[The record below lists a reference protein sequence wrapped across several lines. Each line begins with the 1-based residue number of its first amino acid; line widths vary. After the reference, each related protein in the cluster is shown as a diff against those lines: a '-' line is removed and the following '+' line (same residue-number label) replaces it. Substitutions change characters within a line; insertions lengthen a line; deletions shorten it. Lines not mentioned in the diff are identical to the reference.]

1 MIPDLVADYHVNP
14 TVAKVPGDV
23 KAYTFLRYDK
33 NYTRSAATAPKVV
46 KTNVTNGKAPKGILT
61 VNAHFTDADIKNI
74 ENDEQVTVLALQVS
88 RVLCC

>member
-1 MIPDLVADYHVNP
+1 MEAIGLNYKTLTVAKVDADGNYDKDAPVVGEATTMIPDLVADYHVNP

-46 KTNVTNGKAPKGILT
+46 KT
-61 VNAHFTDADIKNI
+61 FC
-74 ENDEQVTVLALQVS
+74 S
-88 RVLCC
+88 